1 MRLWKHKNGS
11 YYITF
16 KRGDHTSLKTKDK
29 PIAEK
34 IFKELE
40 KEQLKGRLIRI
51 EKGELKLL
59 SDFISEYLTI
69 REIKA
74 KNTYRA
80 DRLTLEKFKE
90 YYGDKPM
97 AGINEK
103 KLDEFKA
110 YLKKSGLQNSSCNNH
125 IRHLKIA
132 LKTAIKWGNLQKN
145 PLADFKQFKIDKR
158 KPVYMTKE
166 EVKRLLH
173 IAAEDSIMRVPVAIM
188 IYTGMARAEII
199 SPILFEK
206 EHITYKRVKTGK
218 TIRVPISKGLR
229 PFINHL
235 GLGIKKVFQWKNPR
249 TFSRYFER
257 LITKAELHGISPHKV
272 RHTFAT
278 HLLQDGE
285 DIKTIAELLGH
296 SDIYVVAAFYLHI
309 NDENKKNA
317 VNRLNYA

>member
-1 MRLWKHKNGS
+1 MRSMRLWKHKNGS

-188 IYTGMARAEII
+188 I
-199 SPILFEK
+199 
-206 EHITYKRVKTGK
+206 
-218 TIRVPISKGLR
+218 
-229 PFINHL
+229 
-235 GLGIKKVFQWKNPR
+235 
-249 TFSRYFER
+249 
-257 LITKAELHGISPHKV
+257 
-272 RHTFAT
+272 
-278 HLLQDGE
+278 
-285 DIKTIAELLGH
+285 
-296 SDIYVVAAFYLHI
+296 
-309 NDENKKNA
+309 
-317 VNRLNYA
+317 